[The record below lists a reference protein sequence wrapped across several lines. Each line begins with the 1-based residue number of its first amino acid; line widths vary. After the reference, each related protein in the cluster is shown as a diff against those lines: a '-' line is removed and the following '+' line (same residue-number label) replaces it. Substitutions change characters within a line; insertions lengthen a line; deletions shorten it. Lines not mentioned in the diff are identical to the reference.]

1 MKKKITTVNST
12 FEEIIKNDY
21 MYIDKTEYV
30 YRLVRDELKNFYF
43 ISRPRRYGKSLMC
56 STLDALFNGKRELFK
71 GLYIDS
77 TDYSFEKHPVLYFN
91 FAELAIRN
99 ISYQSFIES
108 FQKMILKQARNNGVD
123 NLEVTDPSIMLSEL
137 LDRIDGSPAIIID
150 EYDTPIIHALKFDWL
165 QDIREVFNSFYSII
179 KNNDKYIRFFFLT
192 GITKLSNLSIF
203 SAMNNLLDISLEPD
217 YAAMFGYTDNE
228 LEAYFAPYIDEYM
241 ERKDREYNTKEE
253 FIAAIKQYYDG
264 YLFSNRSDVH
274 VLNPVSVGRFMC
286 SDFYFDNYW
295 GETSPGSRLAV
306 DLAEEYNLQNIVR
319 DKDLVIGKASLTSFD
334 LADLRSHKLRDDQIL
349 ALLFYTGYLTLEKK
363 GRSSF
368 YLTFPNTEVRTT
380 FANDLCIR
388 CNKVDISRYVDR
400 AKDALDSH
408 DLKTL
413 FIVMNEYYRQHPY
426 SLLSNENNFQ
436 LAFYS
441 FFIMLGTVEARAEEE
456 TLLGR
461 IDVVLTYK
469 DDVYIIEMK
478 LDGSAESAIKQIKD
492 KRYYDRYESSGK
504 AIHLVGLSF
513 SKKDKK
519 IAEWK
524 EELLCI

>member
-1 MKKKITTVNST
+1 MEKKLIRTDLSS
-12 FEEIIKNDY
+12 FEDLRLMDY
-21 MYIDKTEYV
+21 LYVDKTEYV
-30 YRLVRDELKNFYF
+30 YNLVKADAISNFFF

-56 STLDALFNGKRELFK
+56 STLKALFEGKRELFK

-77 TDYSFEKHPVLYFN
+77 TDYSFEKYPVLYFN
-91 FAELAIRN
+91 FANSFVSDSYSEFISNFTQKLSIEAGKYGITLKEDAPATMLEEFLN
-99 ISYQSFIES
+99 IMNR
-108 FQKMILKQARNNGVD
+108 KV
-123 NLEVTDPSIMLSEL
+123 V
-137 LDRIDGSPAIIID
+137 IIID
-150 EYDTPIIHALKFDWL
+150 EYDAPIIHALGLDWA
-165 QDIREVFNSFYSII
+165 DSMREAFNAFYATI

-192 GITKLSNLSIF
+192 GVTKLSNLSIF

-524 EELLCI
+524 EEDFAG